1 MIETLNSVIASEIR
15 SSYLKNLKQ
24 LSVLE
29 QRNVVVNHFG
39 IFSQDLINSIA
50 DGVEE
55 LMVSFG
61 DQKKLVKRVFSILI
75 EGLQNIRL
83 HGEKDELNRQL
94 AYLFFAKNVSNYKI
108 IFGNIIQNE
117 DREILVSYLDRI
129 NGMND
134 LELKELYVDILSN
147 GYLSK
152 KGGAGLGFLTMRI
165 KSENPLTY
173 SIDNLDSERS
183 LFTVE
188 VILNRP
194 S

>member
-1 MIETLNSVIASEIR
+1 MIETLNSVIASDIR
-15 SSYLKNLKQ
+15 NSYLKNLKQ

-61 DQKKLVKRVFSILI
+61 DQKKLIKRVFSILI

-94 AYLFFAKNVSNYKI
+94 AYLFFAKNNTNYKI

-117 DREILVSYLDRI
+117 DREILVNYLDRI
-129 NGMND
+129 NGMNE

-173 SIDNLDSERS
+173 SIENLDAEKS

-188 VILNRP
+188 VVLNRV
-194 S
+194 